1 MKTFL
6 KDRILWWDG
15 ITQVTPDRLGE
26 MLIKGM
32 KPSDLAVTE
41 MSEDVSRFNWLSDI
55 LILEKDDIKDFQIE
69 WKKNDIDLDRVVTD
83 LIESEASE
91 ERINRL
97 VYEYSL
103 FIEND
108 LEDLLKTIIYIIQV
122 LTENNVMWGVGRGS
136 SCASYLLYRI
146 GLHEVDPIKYD
157 IPISEF
163 FKEEK

>member
-1 MKTFL
+1 MKTVL
-6 KDRILWWDG
+6 SDRILWWDG
-15 ITQVTPDRLGE
+15 VTQVTPDRLGD
-26 MLIKGM
+26 MLIKGI
-32 KPSDLAVTE
+32 KPCDLAVTE
-41 MSEDVSRFNWLSDI
+41 MTEDISRFNWLSDV
-55 LILEKDDIKDFQIE
+55 LILDKDDIKDFQIE
-69 WKKNDIDLDRVVTD
+69 WNHVDVDLDAVVTR
-83 LIESEASE
+83 LIETESSE

-97 VYEYSL
+97 VHEYSL

-108 LEDLLKTIIYIIQV
+108 LEDLLKTIIYIIQI
-122 LTENNVMWGVGRGS
+122 LDENNIMWGVGRGS